1 MSEDT
6 PEQEIERTKS
16 ELEEILL
23 RVDSLP
29 ILDSSTPDQILSYDE
44 PGLPRRTDIGIR
56 RP

>member
-29 ILDSSTPDQILSYDE
+29 ISRFQHS
-44 PGLPRRTDIGIR
+44 
-56 RP
+56 RPNSKLR